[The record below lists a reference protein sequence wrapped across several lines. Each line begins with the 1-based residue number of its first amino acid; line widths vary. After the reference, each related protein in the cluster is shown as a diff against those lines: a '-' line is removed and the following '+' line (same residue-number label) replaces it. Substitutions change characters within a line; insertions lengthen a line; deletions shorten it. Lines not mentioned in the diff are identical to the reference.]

1 MHPFDANDI
10 KFLTEINLDHYILT
24 KLCFLL
30 KHRISNLITN
40 YTYFIFRL
48 FWLTIY
54 NYIQY
59 RKSVNT
65 C

>member
-10 KFLTEINLDHYILT
+10 KFLIEINLDHYILT

-30 KHRISNLITN
+30 EHRISNLITN